1 MYGRRRPRPHPQIEA
16 SEDGVRSPAVTEYLP
31 FNDDMLREILL
42 RLPPQPSSLLRASAV
57 CKRWRSLVTDT
68 KFVSLF
74 RAHHRKPPLLGLFEA
89 SGKGMAFKSI
99 LDPPDRFPPQRF
111 NLACHSGVRG
121 HYLLD
126 CRHGCL
132 LLKAWAKEEVFVC
145 DPMTGQRRRLVAP
158 PEFVRGQTKGAVLCT
173 AGDHGHVH
181 GGCHL
186 SSYKVVLVSS
196 DKRPV
201 ACVYSLETGQW
212 GNLIPTKFPCEI
224 YDVGT
229 TAATLVGNVLYWL
242 FKADTNTLASDR
254 ILAFDLDRQSLAVT
268 VGPPVTNGFFGGHR
282 KIVKAADGAVGFAI
296 LSNYCF
302 QMWQKNVTGQGGAI
316 WMPLKTIEMHNILGL
331 SRQIGEERCNIPLLG
346 YDEDNDVIFVHA
358 SHNVYAVQLK
368 SMQSKKLY
376 GTNCTN
382 PIHPFTSFYTPG
394 TSINGGSNGAE
405 MLHNT

>member
-1 MYGRRRPRPHPQIEA
+1 MDCRRHPQIEA
-16 SEDGVRSPAVTEYLP
+16 NPAVTEYLP

-57 CKRWRSLVTDT
+57 CKHWRSIVTDT
-68 KFVSLF
+68 KFLSHF

-89 SGKGMAFKSI
+89 TAHGMVYFKSI
-99 LDPPDRFPPQRF
+99 LDPPDRIPPQRF
-111 NLACHSGVRG
+111 DLGLGLGLGPH

-132 LLKAWAKEEVFVC
+132 LSKAWANEEVFVC
-145 DPMTGQRRRLVAP
+145 DAMTGQRRRLVAP
-158 PEFVRGQTKGAVLCT
+158 PEFARGQVKGAVLCT

-181 GGCHL
+181 GGCRL

-196 DKRPV
+196 DRRPL

-224 YDVGT
+224 YDVDT
-229 TAATLVGNVLYWL
+229 TPATLVGNVLYWL
-242 FKADTNTLASDR
+242 FKGNNNSLASDR
-254 ILAFDLDRQSLAVT
+254 ILVFALDRQNLAVT
-268 VGPPVTNGFFGGHR
+268 VGPPVTNDFMGGHR
-282 KIVKAADGAVGFAI
+282 KIIKAEDGAVGFAI
-296 LSNYCF
+296 LARSRF
-302 QMWQKNVTGQGGAI
+302 QMWHKNVNGQGVGI
-316 WMPLKTIEMHNILGL
+316 WMPWKQTIEMHNILGL
-331 SRQIGEERCNIPLLG
+331 SPQTGEEISFLLG
-346 YDEDNDVIFVHA
+346 YDEDNDVLFVHA

-376 GTNCTN
+376 ETSCTN
-382 PIHPFTSFYTPG
+382 RIHPFTGFYTPG

-405 MLHNT
+405 MLHNTEDACLA